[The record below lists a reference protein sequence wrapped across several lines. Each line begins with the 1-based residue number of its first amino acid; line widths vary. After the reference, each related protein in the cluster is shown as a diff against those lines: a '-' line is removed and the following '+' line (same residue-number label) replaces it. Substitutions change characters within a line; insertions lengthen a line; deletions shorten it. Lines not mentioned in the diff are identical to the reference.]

1 MSDALED
8 RLSTPTQLLVYGFE
22 PGAKFEGRLVGAIER
37 VESGGTL
44 RVLDVLFVMRDADT
58 ADLVA
63 IEMRGRGEGSLVA
76 PLLGFRLDPG
86 ERRRASE
93 KALGADAPA
102 GPLRRLG
109 ETLEPGAAVAAV
121 LVEHVWVR
129 ALDDAVSRTGG
140 NPLSSELVDAA
151 SFAEL
156 TGDLPAAAGGS
167 ATQTCTPVPK
177 TTSDERKHHGSI
189 DQ

>member
-8 RLSTPTQLLVYGFE
+8 RSSTPTQLLVYGFE

-167 ATQTCTPVPK
+167 ATQVPK

>member
-8 RLSTPTQLLVYGFE
+8 RSSTPTQLLVYGFE

-76 PLLGFRLDPG
+76 SLLGFRLDPG

-93 KALGADAPA
+93 KALGANAP
-102 GPLRRLG
+102 
-109 ETLEPGAAVAAV
+109 
-121 LVEHVWVR
+121 
-129 ALDDAVSRTGG
+129 AVSRTGG
-140 NPLSSELVDAA
+140 KPLSSELVDAA

>member
-1 MSDALED
+1 M
-8 RLSTPTQLLVYGFE
+8 
-22 PGAKFEGRLVGAIER
+22 
-37 VESGGTL
+37 
-44 RVLDVLFVMRDADT
+44 
-58 ADLVA
+58 
-63 IEMRGRGEGSLVA
+63 A

-93 KALGADAPA
+93 KALGDDAPT

-109 ETLEPGAAVAAV
+109 ETLKPGAAVAAV

-140 NPLSSELVDAA
+140 KALSSELVEAA

-167 ATQTCTPVPK
+167 ATQTARPE
-177 TTSDERKHHGSI
+177 TTSNERKHHGFI

>member
-44 RVLDVLFVMRDADT
+44 RVLDVL
-58 ADLVA
+58 
-63 IEMRGRGEGSLVA
+63 
-76 PLLGFRLDPG
+76 
-86 ERRRASE
+86 
-93 KALGADAPA
+93 
-102 GPLRRLG
+102 
-109 ETLEPGAAVAAV
+109 
-121 LVEHVWVR
+121 
-129 ALDDAVSRTGG
+129 
-140 NPLSSELVDAA
+140 SSELVDAA

-177 TTSDERKHHGSI
+177 TTSDERKRHGSI

>member
-1 MSDALED
+1 MNDAPED
-8 RLSTPTQLLVYGFE
+8 WTPATQLLVYGFE
-22 PGAKFEGRLVGAIER
+22 PGARFEGRLVGAIER
-37 VESGGTL
+37 IESGGTL

-58 ADLVA
+58 AELVA

-93 KALGADAPA
+93 KALRADAPT

-109 ETLEPGAAVAAV
+109 ETLEPGAAVA
-121 LVEHVWVR
+121 
-129 ALDDAVSRTGG
+129 
-140 NPLSSELVDAA
+140 
-151 SFAEL
+151 EL
-156 TGDLPAAAGGS
+156 TGDPPSAAAE
-167 ATQTCTPVPK
+167 
-177 TTSDERKHHGSI
+177 TTSNERNQHGFI